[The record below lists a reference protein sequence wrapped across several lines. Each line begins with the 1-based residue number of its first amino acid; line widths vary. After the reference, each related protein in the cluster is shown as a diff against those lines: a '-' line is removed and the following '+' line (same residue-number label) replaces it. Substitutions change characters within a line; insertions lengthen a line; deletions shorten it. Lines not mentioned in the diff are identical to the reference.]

1 MMSKINV
8 LIVDDIK
15 DTRENL
21 RRMLSF
27 YEEIKVVGEA
37 VDGLD
42 AIEKA
47 IDIQPHVI
55 LMDVNMPKLDGIK
68 AAEKI
73 TFSVPG
79 CAVIII
85 SVQSEKEYLRKA
97 MMVGARDF
105 LVKPFSHDELI
116 GAIKGAYQIE
126 SRKGVIQDKKEEKT
140 GKPQVITVFGT
151 KGGVGKTTIAVNLA
165 VLLAKAKKKVVLVDL
180 DLQFGDVSIFLNLMP
195 KRTIAELSQEGSD
208 LDGELI
214 ESYLISHLSGVKIL
228 PAPGRPEYSELV
240 APSHVEKVIEHLKN
254 LYDYIIVDTPPHFN
268 DTNLSALD
276 LSSQIMLVLSMDVAT
291 IKNVKLSMELLDSLN
306 QQGKTKL
313 ILNRASED
321 MGIKVKDAEET
332 LNFLIAGQVP
342 SDGKLVVSA
351 LNKGI
356 PFVLSNPTA
365 KVSLAIKE
373 LGDMVMKDVGYQDDI
388 KAARQKNLLSKLF
401 TR

>member
-1 MMSKINV
+1 MGQIRVM
-8 LIVDDIK
+8 IVDDIV

-21 RRMLSF
+21 RRLLSF
-27 YEEIKVVGEA
+27 DENIKVVGEA

-47 IDIQPHVI
+47 IELQPHII
-55 LMDVNMPKLDGIK
+55 LMDVNMPKLDGIN
-68 AAEKI
+68 ATEKI
-73 TFSVPG
+73 TFSLPN
-79 CAVIII
+79 CAVIMI
-85 SVQSEKEYLRKA
+85 SVQGEKEYLRRA
-97 MMVGARDF
+97 MMAGARDF

-116 GAIKGAYQIE
+116 STVKNTYLKE
-126 SRKGVIQDKKEEKT
+126 SRRIVKVEEKED
-140 GKPQVITVFGT
+140 KSRKAQVVTVFGT

-165 VLLAKAKKKVVLVDL
+165 VLLAKAKKKVALVDL
-180 DLQFGDVSIFLNLMP
+180 DLQFGDVSIFLNLLP
-195 KRTIAELSQEGSD
+195 KRTIAELAQEGSD

-228 PAPGRPEYSELV
+228 PAPGRPEYSELIT
-240 APSHVEKVIEHLKN
+240 PTHVEKVIEHLSN

-276 LSSQIMLVLSMDVAT
+276 LSSQIILVLSMDVAT
-291 IKNVKLSMELLDSLN
+291 IKNVKLSLELLDSLN
-306 QQGKTKL
+306 QRGKTKL

-332 LNFLIAGQVP
+332 LNFLIAGQIP

-356 PFVLSNPTA
+356 PFVLSNPSA
-365 KVSLAIKE
+365 KVSMAVKE
-373 LGDMVMKDVGYQDDI
+373 LGDMVVKDIGYQADLRES
-388 KAARQKNLLSKLF
+388 RQKSLLSKLF
-401 TR
+401 AK